1 MTPGFI
7 PYMSGKSN
15 LKNLALIRNSIG
27 NREIEDAMRLVG
39 LDPGLKKRVSKY
51 SLGMRQRLGIA
62 QAIMERPRFLVL
74 DEPFNGLDVQ
84 GVKDMRQLFMQLQE
98 EGVTI
103 LLASHY
109 DEDIRT
115 LCEDVYLVSDHR
127 VTKKEKEID
136 EDKGR

>member
-1 MTPGFI
+1 
-7 PYMSGKSN
+7 
-15 LKNLALIRNSIG
+15 
-27 NREIEDAMRLVG
+27 MRLVG